1 MSLKLTYVE
10 ADISNL
16 FVFVYLILAVLSLP
30 CFVQAFSGCVQQ
42 RVFFIAV
49 HELLTEV
56 VSLVE
61 QML

>member
-16 FVFVYLILAVLSLP
+16 FVLVYLFLAVLGLP

-42 RVFFIAV
+42 RLFFIAV
-49 HELLTEV
+49 HGLLTEV
-56 VSLVE
+56 VPLVE
-61 QML
+61 QTL